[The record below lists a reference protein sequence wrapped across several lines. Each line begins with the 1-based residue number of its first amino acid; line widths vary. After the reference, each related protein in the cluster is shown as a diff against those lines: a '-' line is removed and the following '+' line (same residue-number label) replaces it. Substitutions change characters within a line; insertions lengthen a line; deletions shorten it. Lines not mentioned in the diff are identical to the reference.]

1 MKKTTLILFSI
12 LILIDCKPNHEK
24 EIVGKWLCISNCN
37 DQTYE
42 FKPDYNYVFRL
53 NEFVTLAGRY
63 KVVSQTDSLI
73 LYGEDNQVLFDF
85 IYKIKDNHLFLL
97 NYKGHHQIDEI
108 SLLKR
113 ENDTSLIENNKDNK
127 GITTIIL
134 PEKFIGLVYLKYNKK
149 VGENIVMDELGNPTI
164 KIPFNGLQI
173 VKLHEDPFN
182 YVLGKFNFVER
193 TRENVDKKL
202 PFFFFTEY
210 IGKLDRLLS
219 KGYNMDSI
227 YVCIYGYN
235 QTPREE
241 LNKVFRQTI
250 DGNVLMFNVDTLK
263 NMIVN
268 PFLKTDLR
276 PEKK

>member
-1 MKKTTLILFSI
+1 MKKIIIILVTI
-12 LILIDCKPNHEK
+12 QIIIGCKPNYEK
-24 EIVGKWLCISNCN
+24 EIIGKWLCISNCN

-42 FKPDYNYVFRL
+42 FKTDNSYVFRL
-53 NEFVTLAGRY
+53 NEYVTLTGRY
-63 KVVSQTDSLI
+63 KVIPRSDSLI
-73 LYGEDNQVLFDF
+73 LYNEDNQVLINYIFRIND
-85 IYKIKDNHLFLL
+85 KHLFLL
-97 NYKGHHQIDEI
+97 NYKVHHQIDEI

-113 ENDTSLIENNKDNK
+113 ENDTSLIENDKDNK

-149 VGENIVMDELGNPTI
+149 VGENVVMDEHSNPTI
-164 KIPFNGLQI
+164 NVPFNGLTI
-173 VKLHEDPFN
+173 VKLQEDPFN
-182 YVLGKFNFVER
+182 FVLGKFNFIEK
-193 TRENVDKKL
+193 TKENADKKL

-241 LNKVFRQTI
+241 LNKVFQQTI

-268 PFLKTDLR
+268 PFLKTELR